1 VARDLLEHARSQRR
15 ILEQRMW
22 MIFLGDLRRR
32 WAEYALGA
40 TAVALVV
47 AALVTHRAV
56 TASAEE
62 SVHEL
67 AHRLGRNMLVVPA
80 ATDLAAFYA
89 QRYGVEALP
98 DSFPQTIRSSHVA
111 QHVRSIEARLYGNVR
126 AAGGEVVVI
135 GQADGWPALG
145 DVEPAVLGPEAARV
159 LGVAP
164 GGTFRLGERVFSVL
178 QVADPP
184 PDGLDAAVFMPLAA
198 AQRVL
203 GRPGELSALRLGG
216 CWCRIDVATLAGDVE
231 KLIPGARAVTV
242 AGMVKA
248 QKGSVETMK
257 RYSSVLHLTGLGV
270 VALVIGSLAASQ
282 ARRRAR
288 ELGLLVAVGAP
299 PRTLAVLFTL
309 QAALAGAVGGVVG
322 WAIAAPLTSRLGA
335 ALLGSSLVPPAGL
348 LVPAAGLAALVSAV
362 AAFIPAARAASLDPT
377 VVLRES

>member
-1 VARDLLEHARSQRR
+1 
-15 ILEQRMW
+15 MW

-40 TAVALVV
+40 AAVALVV

-80 ATDLAAFYA
+80 ATDLAAFHA
-89 QRYGVEALP
+89 QRYGPEALP
-98 DSFPQTIRSSHVA
+98 DTFPDTIRSSHVA
-111 QHVRSIEARLYGNVR
+111 QHIRSIEARVYGNLR
-126 AAGGEVVVI
+126 AGGGEVIVV

-145 DVEPAVLGPEAARV
+145 DVEPAVLGPEAARA
-159 LGVAP
+159 LGVAS
-164 GGTFRLGERVFSVL
+164 GGSFRLGDQPFTAL
-178 QVADPP
+178 QVAEPP

-216 CWCRIDVATLAGDVE
+216 CWCRIDVATLAGEVE
-231 KLIPGARAVTV
+231 KLVPGARAVTV

-257 RYSSVLHLTGLGV
+257 RYSTLLHLTGLGV

-299 PRTLAVLFTL
+299 PRALAALFTL
-309 QAALAGAVGGVVG
+309 QAAVAGAAGGVVG
-322 WAIAAPLTSRLGA
+322 WALAAPLTSWLGA
-335 ALLGSSLVPPAGL
+335 ALLGNALAPPAGL
-348 LVPAAGLAALVSAV
+348 LLPAAGLAALVSAV

>member
-1 VARDLLEHARSQRR
+1 
-15 ILEQRMW
+15 MW
-22 MIFLGDLRRR
+22 MIFFGDLRRR

-40 TAVALVV
+40 AAVALVV

-56 TASAEE
+56 TASAEV

-80 ATDLAAFYA
+80 STDLAAFHA
-89 QRYGVEALP
+89 QRYGPDALP
-98 DSFPQTIRSSHVA
+98 DTFPDTIRSSRVA

-126 AAGGEVVVI
+126 VAGGEVVVV
-135 GQADGWPALG
+135 GQDLDWPSLG
-145 DVEPAVLGPEAARV
+145 DVEPAVLGPEAARA
-159 LGVAP
+159 LGVGA
-164 GGTFRLGERVFSVL
+164 GGTFSLGGKAFSVL
-178 QVADPP
+178 QIATPP
-184 PDGLDAAVFMPLAA
+184 PDGLDGGVFVPLAA

-203 GRPGELSALRLGG
+203 GRPGELSAVRLGG
-216 CWCRIDVATLAGDVE
+216 CWCRIDVATLAGEVE

-257 RYSSVLHLTGLGV
+257 RYSTVLHLMGLGV

-299 PRTLAVLFTL
+299 PRALAVLFTL
-309 QAALAGAVGGVVG
+309 QAALAGAVGGVLG
-322 WAIAAPLTSRLGA
+322 WAIATPLTSRLGA
-335 ALLGSSLVPPAGL
+335 SLLGSSLVPPAGL
-348 LVPAAGLAALVSAV
+348 LLPAAGLAALVSAV
-362 AAFIPAARAASLDPT
+362 AAFIPAARASSLDPT